1 MVNVNIT
8 NFRKSLF
15 EYMNQAV
22 EYNDIISVSTKNGNV
37 VVMSGDDYNALL
49 ETVHL
54 MSIPGMREK
63 LLKGADTPVDECIF
77 MDDMEW

>member
-8 NFRKSLF
+8 NFRKALF

-22 EYNDIISVSTKNGNV
+22 EYNDVISVSTKNGNAI
-37 VVMSGDDYNALL
+37 VMNEDDYNALM
-49 ETVHL
+49 ETIQL

-63 LLKGADTPVDECIF
+63 LTEGAKMPIEDCTP
-77 MDDMEW
+77 MDKINW

>member
-63 LLKGADTPVDECIF
+63 LLKGADTPVDECIS